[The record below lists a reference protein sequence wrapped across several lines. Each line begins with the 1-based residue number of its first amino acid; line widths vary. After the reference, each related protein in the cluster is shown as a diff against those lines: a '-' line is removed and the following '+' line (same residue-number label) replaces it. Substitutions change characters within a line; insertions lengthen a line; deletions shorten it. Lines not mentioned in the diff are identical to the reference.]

1 MKKMNRVNWI
11 RMSMCSLLVALTLT
25 SCREQETPPQ
35 PMNIDG
41 TWELISVT
49 DTRAVAIGDEQV
61 EVYVVFQA
69 DEPVVTGTRGSKEQ
83 VHQPVVS
90 TGVFT
95 LYQKLGAGK
104 YRSFDGKWTLTDS
117 TLSGTYS
124 DGKPWGAT
132 YEVALEDDGSRLW
145 LAAPTETCVYTKSK
159 LPADI

>member
-1 MKKMNRVNWI
+1 MKKMNRLNRI

-132 YEVALEDDGSRLW
+132 YEVALEDDGSRLS

-159 LPADI
+159 LPAGI

>member
-1 MKKMNRVNWI
+1 MKKMNRLNWI

-132 YEVALEDDGSRLW
+132 YEVALEDDGSRLS

-159 LPADI
+159 LPAGI

>member
-1 MKKMNRVNWI
+1 MKKMNRLNWI

-69 DEPVVTGTRGSKEQ
+69 DEPVVTGTRSSKEP
-83 VHQPVVS
+83 VGPVVS

-132 YEVALEDDGSRLW
+132 YEVALEDDGSRLS

-159 LPADI
+159 LPAGI

>member
-1 MKKMNRVNWI
+1 MKKMNRRNWI

-25 SCREQETPPQ
+25 SCRDDDTTPE

-41 TWELISVT
+41 TWELISIT

-69 DEPVVTGTRGSKEQ
+69 DEPVVTGTRGSKEP
-83 VHQPVVS
+83 VGPVVS

-159 LPADI
+159 LPAGI

>member
-1 MKKMNRVNWI
+1 MKKMNRLNWI

-69 DEPVVTGTRGSKEQ
+69 DEPVVTGTRGSKKP
-83 VHQPVVS
+83 VGPVVS

-132 YEVALEDDGSRLW
+132 YEVALEDDGSRLS

-159 LPADI
+159 LPAGI